1 MIYIGID
8 VAKYKHDCF
17 VTNQDGEVLMSPF
30 TISNTLD
37 GFNELISRIYSITSN
52 PKEIKNRIRSHRTL
66 HL

>member
-30 TISNTLD
+30 TISNTMD
-37 GFNELISRIYSITSN
+37 GFNELLWKSSLY
-52 PKEIKNRIRSHRTL
+52 L
-66 HL
+66 HLDVIL